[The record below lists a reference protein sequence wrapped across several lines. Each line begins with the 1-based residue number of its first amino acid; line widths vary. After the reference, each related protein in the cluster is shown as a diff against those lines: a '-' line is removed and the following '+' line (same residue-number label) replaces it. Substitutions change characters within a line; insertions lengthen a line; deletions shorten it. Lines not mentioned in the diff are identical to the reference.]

1 MGCASL
7 DLYHLRASL
16 SRGGAACFRFCL
28 FGRQTGS
35 NPHEREVATSDFGPA
50 GGPESGVL
58 GDRSCLVGTGLP
70 TAPPGRSAAF
80 GSQKPPYREV
90 LDSQRD
96 GVGGNVAVECRLT
109 RAYRWIFPAAA
120 TLWLN
125 SADLFLGTVRDFHC
139 SPRKCLASMTI
150 CPMWRSEERRV
161 GKECRSPRA

>member
-80 GSQKPPYREV
+80 GSQKSPYREV

-109 RAYRWIFPAAA
+109 RAYRWLFSPAA
-120 TLWLN
+120 T
-125 SADLFLGTVRDFHC
+125 FLVEFRRFVLGHGQGF
-139 SPRKCLASMTI
+139 PLLAAKML
-150 CPMWRSEERRV
+150 
-161 GKECRSPRA
+161 G